1 MSRGK
6 AVTSDLDESDGVEVD
21 TPTFIEQG
29 DAQMILIPAGEFI
42 VGSTEGE
49 GYNDERPP
57 VTVDLDA
64 YYMDRCEVTNA
75 QFKLFM
81 EATGHS
87 APMYWDDEKY
97 NQPEQPVVG
106 VTWHDAAAYAKWA
119 GKRLPTEAEWEKSS
133 RGTDGRMYPWGNEWD
148 SLKCSSNIGAD
159 SRICPA
165 PVASFRD
172 GASPYGVMDM
182 TGNVW
187 EWCADWYGSNY
198 SRSPRKNPKGPNF
211 SGERVLRGGSWCT
224 TDHAYLRCANR
235 NWFSPDFG
243 FDDAGF
249 RCARDVTA

>member
-1 MSRGK
+1 MNRGK
-6 AVTSDLDESDGVEVD
+6 AKTSGLDELDGVVVD
-21 TPTFIEQG
+21 TSTLIEQG
-29 DAQMILIPAGEFI
+29 DVRMILIPAGEFI
-42 VGSTEGE
+42 VGSIERE
-49 GYNDERPP
+49 GYSDEHPP

-64 YYMDRCEVTNA
+64 FYIDWCEVTNA
-75 QFKLFM
+75 QFTLFM

-87 APMYWDDEKY
+87 APKYWHDERY
-97 NQPEQPVVG
+97 SRPEQPVVG

-119 GKRLPTEAEWEKSS
+119 WKRLPTEAEWEKAA

-148 SLKCSSNIGAD
+148 SLKCNSNIGANGRQ
-159 SRICPA
+159 SPA
-165 PVASFRD
+165 PVANFRE

-182 TGNVW
+182 AGNVW

-198 SRSPRKNPKGPNF
+198 SRGPRKNPKGPDF

>member
-6 AVTSDLDESDGVEVD
+6 VVTSGLDKSDGVEVD
-21 TPTFIEQG
+21 TPSFVEQG
-29 DAQMILIPAGEFI
+29 DALMSLIPAGEFI

-49 GYNDERPP
+49 GFNDERPP
-57 VTVDLDA
+57 VTLDLDA
-64 YYMDRCEVTNA
+64 FYIDRCEVTNA
-75 QFKLFM
+75 QFRLFM
-81 EATGHS
+81 EAAGHR

-119 GKRLPTEAEWEKSS
+119 GKRLPTEAEWEKAA

-148 SLKCSSNIGAD
+148 SFKCNANIGVD
-159 SRICPA
+159 SRRCPA
-165 PVASFRD
+165 SVASFRD
-172 GASPYGVMDM
+172 GASPYGAMDM
-182 TGNVW
+182 AGNVW

-198 SRSPRKNPKGPNF
+198 SRSPRKNPKGPDF

-224 TDHAYLRCANR
+224 TDHAYLRCSNR

-249 RCARDVTA
+249 RCARDVSA